1 MQGETKRVMSSKLNS
16 VPRKPPAATL
26 NSEQELEWLLCLAST
41 FQQTTFKRPEIGKA
55 KQQRTPALHIAPPLR
70 RKPIKVRKAS

>member
-26 NSEQELEWLLCLAST
+26 NSEQELEWLLCLASA
-41 FQQTTFKRPEIGKA
+41 FQSATLKRPEIGKA
-55 KQQRTPALHIAPPLR
+55 KQQRTPARHIAEPLR

>member
-41 FQQTTFKRPEIGKA
+41 FQSATFKSLETGTT
-55 KQQRTPALHIAPPLR
+55 KQHRTPARHFAAPLR